1 MSTSKLTLQAALRE
15 VLGKKNKLLR
25 RQGQLPSSIY
35 GYKGNFNTVVDKK
48 EFEAIFREAGHT
60 TIIRLSLDNTVHNV
74 FIDEVQ
80 TDPVTRDYIHVT
92 FREIK
97 MDEEITTKVPVVL
110 INEDTS
116 IAVKEQGLIVVQVTD
131 EIEVRGLPANIP
143 HEIVVDVKN
152 LRAGENISVG
162 DIQLP
167 AGISL
172 VREEDKELT
181 IATTS
186 TSATE
191 EAIDVNAVTE
201 EILASQQAAKEEKVD
216 DKE

>member
-1 MSTSKLTLQAALRE
+1 MSTSKLTLQATLRE
-15 VLGKKNKLLR
+15 VLGKKNKSLR
-25 RQGQLPSSIY
+25 RQGKLPSSIY

-48 EFEAIFREAGHT
+48 QFDSLFREAGHT
-60 TIIRLSLDNTVHNV
+60 TIIKLKLNDTVHNV

-80 TDPVTRDYIHVT
+80 IDPVTRDYIHVT
-92 FREIK
+92 FREVK

-110 INEDTS
+110 INEEIS
-116 IAVKEQGLIVVQVTD
+116 IAVKEQGLIVIQVTD

-152 LRAGENISVG
+152 LRAGESISVG

-167 AGISL
+167 EGISL

-186 TSATE
+186 ASTTE
-191 EAIDVNAVTE
+191 ETIDVNAVTQ
-201 EILASQQAAKEEKVD
+201 EILASQQSDKEEEVD